1 MVGLSANLTVNF
13 VSFAYGGHASDK
25 HITLDSTSLLCNLPL
40 GSEVMADRG
49 FRVEKELRDLG
60 VKLIIPDFK
69 GRDRSQL
76 SVREVTNSEQIAMA
90 RIHIERIIQR
100 IRNFHILD
108 STIKLSQKDVI
119 EQVFTV
125 CSYLVNFQN
134 PIKNTTSNQDAISR
148 SNPSVSVLDYIDP
161 VKLKPLCH
169 PDLGNPENLRSVCIW
184 LFYE

>member
-13 VSFAYGGHASDK
+13 VSFAYGGRASDK

-134 PIKNTTSNQDAISR
+134 PIKNPTSNQDAISR

-161 VKLKPLCH
+161 V
-169 PDLGNPENLRSVCIW
+169 N
-184 LFYE
+184 